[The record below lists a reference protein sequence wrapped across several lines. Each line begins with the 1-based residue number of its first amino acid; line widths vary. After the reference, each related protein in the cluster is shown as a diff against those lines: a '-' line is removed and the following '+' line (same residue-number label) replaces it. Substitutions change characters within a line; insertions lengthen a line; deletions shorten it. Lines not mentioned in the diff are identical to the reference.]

1 MKIRLS
7 VLSLICQVVAY
18 IKGVCCSWDEWWT
31 YDGISG
37 PDYWGLLNPDWRL
50 CNKGRHQSPVDIDP
64 NILLHDPHLRSLK
77 IDKVRVSGVVT
88 NTGHGVV
95 FRITSS
101 KPGETVNI
109 TGGPL
114 SYRYRLHEIYLHFGR
129 TDDRGSE
136 HTVAGNTFPAE
147 LQIYGYN
154 SDLYPNITEAFTLH
168 RSHSIVG
175 VAVLLQL
182 GEISNAELRVLTS
195 QLHRIIYRGQ
205 EAPLQ
210 YLSIKDLL
218 PDTDIFMTYE
228 GSTTMPGCSETVTWI
243 IMNKPIYITKQQL
256 YALRN
261 LMQGE
266 EENPK
271 TPLANNFR
279 PTLPLNHRSIR
290 TNLDFR
296 RKEGKTCPT
305 MYKTMY
311 YKA

>member
-64 NILLHDPHLRSLK
+64 NILLHDPHLRTLK
-77 IDKVRVSGVVT
+77 IDKVRVSGVVS

-147 LQIYGYN
+147 V
-154 SDLYPNITEAFTLH
+154 
-168 RSHSIVG
+168 RK
-175 VAVLLQL
+175 AV
-182 GEISNAELRVLTS
+182 S
-195 QLHRIIYRGQ
+195 
-205 EAPLQ
+205 
-210 YLSIKDLL
+210 
-218 PDTDIFMTYE
+218 
-228 GSTTMPGCSETVTWI
+228 
-243 IMNKPIYITKQQL
+243 
-256 YALRN
+256 
-261 LMQGE
+261 
-266 EENPK
+266 
-271 TPLANNFR
+271 
-279 PTLPLNHRSIR
+279 
-290 TNLDFR
+290 
-296 RKEGKTCPT
+296 
-305 MYKTMY
+305 
-311 YKA
+311 